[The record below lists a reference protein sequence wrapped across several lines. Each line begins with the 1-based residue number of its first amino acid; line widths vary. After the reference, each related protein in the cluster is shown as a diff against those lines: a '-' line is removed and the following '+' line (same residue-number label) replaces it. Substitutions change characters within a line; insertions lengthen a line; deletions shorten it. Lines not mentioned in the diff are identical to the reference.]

1 MIQRS
6 LQLQIRKANQIPRL
20 FLSQPTLLR
29 RQTSRPLPTYRFPQ
43 SRIARF
49 YSSDVETRQAGNAE
63 STASDT
69 QALGENEEED
79 PSTKELESKNR
90 EIIDLKVCH
99 HPTPVILYTSL
110 ILYILSDQD
119 RYLRSVADFRNLQDR
134 TKRDIQ
140 QARDFALSRFAR
152 DLLESVDNLDRALST
167 VPPEVLDK
175 EDSDKD
181 LKALYDGLKM
191 TDTIL
196 MQTLNKHGLERFDPS
211 VEKETFD
218 PNLHEATF
226 QAPMEGM
233 EDGTVFMTQQKG
245 FSLNG
250 RVIRV
255 RNGTK

>member
-6 LQLQIRKANQIPRL
+6 LQLQIRKVNQIPRF
-20 FLSQPTLLR
+20 FLSQPALLR
-29 RQTSRPLPTYRFPQ
+29 RRTSRPLSTYRFPP
-43 SRIARF
+43 SLAARY
-49 YSSDVETRQAGNAE
+49 YSSEAETSQASNAE
-63 STASDT
+63 PKASDT
-69 QALGENEEED
+69 QASGENEEED
-79 PSTKELESKNR
+79 PITKELESKNR
-90 EIIDLKVCH
+90 EIIDLK
-99 HPTPVILYTSL
+99 
-110 ILYILSDQD
+110 D

-167 VPPEVLDK
+167 VPLEILDK
-175 EDSDKD
+175 EDSNKD

-196 MQTLNKHGLERFDPS
+196 MQTLKKHGLERFDPS
-211 VEKETFD
+211 EEKKTFD

-245 FSLNG
+245 FLLNG

-255 RNGTK
+255 RTSTA

>member
-90 EIIDLKVCH
+90 EIIDLK
-99 HPTPVILYTSL
+99 
-110 ILYILSDQD
+110 D

-250 RVIRV
+250 RVIRAAKV
-255 RNGTK
+255 GVVKNP